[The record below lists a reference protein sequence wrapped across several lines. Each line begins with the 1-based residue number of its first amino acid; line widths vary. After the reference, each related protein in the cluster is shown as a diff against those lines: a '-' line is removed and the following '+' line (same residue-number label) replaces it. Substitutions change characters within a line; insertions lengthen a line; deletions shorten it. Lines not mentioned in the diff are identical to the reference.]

1 MTSLLQSGRMIV
13 TRKEVSKMF
22 DKMSF
27 IADVHE
33 EIFHQ
38 DWTQKQIAEMF
49 NMSQQTVSKMLRFD
63 KSVRI
68 TAEAVLTMIA
78 NGYEYER

>member
-1 MTSLLQSGRMIV
+1 
-13 TRKEVSKMF
+13 MF

-27 IADVHE
+27 IADVQE

-49 NMSQQTVSKMLRFD
+49 NMSQQTVSKMLRYD